1 MRPAYRS
8 SLDFARDRQVTG
20 HPSTSLGTGKTQ
32 VVNRHKK
39 YRVNEKLIKKIISK
53 ILKYSRKP
61 RDTELEVVFLDD
73 GSIRPI
79 NKAYKRRD
87 APTDVLSF
95 KLDRDEFGSRKFL
108 GEIFI
113 SIDRAKEN
121 SGKFKTDFKEE
132 IVLYVIHGILHLFG
146 YDDEDAKSRRR
157 MSKKEKEILGYLCKR
172 EDLSKVLTP
181 P

>member
-1 MRPAYRS
+1 MEPTCRS
-8 SLDFARDRQVTG
+8 HVTRHMSQVI
-20 HPSTSLGTGKTQ
+20 
-32 VVNRHKK
+32 NRHKK
-39 YRVNEKLIKKIISK
+39 YRVNERLVKKIILK
-53 ILKYSRKP
+53 ILKYIGKP
-61 RDTELEVVFLDD
+61 RDTELEVIFLADKA
-73 GSIRPI
+73 IRPI
-79 NKAYKRRD
+79 NKTYKRRD

-121 SGKFKTDFKEE
+121 SRRFKADFKEE

-146 YDDEDAKSRRR
+146 YDDEDAASKRR

-181 P
+181 L

>member
-1 MRPAYRS
+1 MPPPAWS
-8 SLDFARDRQVTG
+8 KSKGRQDTS
-20 HPSTSLGTGKTQ
+20 HPSTLLGTGKTQ
-32 VVNRHKK
+32 VINRHKR
-39 YRVNEKLIKKIISK
+39 YRVNEKLIKKIVSK
-53 ILKYSRKP
+53 ILKYIRKP

-95 KLDRDEFGSRKFL
+95 KLDVAEFGSRKFL

-121 SGKFKTDFKEE
+121 SRAFKADFKEE
-132 IVLYVIHGILHLFG
+132 VVLYVIHGILHLFG
-146 YDDEDAKSRRR
+146 YDDEDAESRRR
-157 MSKKEKEILGYLCKR
+157 MSKKEKETLRYLCKR

-181 P
+181 L